1 MWVDLESTILPF
13 TDTDPRNEI
22 NVTIVAACIPTI
34 FPLFVTFYKASATRY
49 RRSRFVYPRDQLTSL
64 ELRAVP
70 AYLNNGQDE
79 KRNETIRRTV
89 DWKLDYGPVPPNSL
103 DLTYQHKPFG

>member
-34 FPLFVTFYKASATRY
+34 FPLLATFYKKSATRY
-49 RRSRFVYPRDQLTSL
+49 RRSRYVYPRDQHMAL

-70 AYLNNGQDE
+70 ARSYLNNGQDE
-79 KRNETIRRTV
+79 KTIRRTV
-89 DWKLDYGPVPPNSL
+89 DWSLDYGSAPPNSL
-103 DLTYQHKPFG
+103 DLTYQHKLG